1 MRKIVVLN
9 VMILLILA
17 GSYQSMNAF
26 DDEKVSCPLSKYY
39 ICALSQHNLRVAED
53 LMTRVGE
60 LLEVVSGQGLDTSD
74 VEEILTE
81 AEALLE
87 SARVFSQNCIASN
100 TLAVQCQNLLKKCLE
115 MLESKEEYSVY
126 SALIKAKYTE
136 GLHFTGTGYDSG
148 PVQMYV
154 ITDHTTSGFGN
165 GTLDWLSG
173 SMPTLE
179 QETLNDFQAKNAEE
193 VPLADFFYL
202 DEEVVLISEE
212 AVREHFEDKGW
223 TEFYQIYPF
232 SQGIMTLSRV
242 GFNSEMNQ
250 ALVYVGNQA
259 EYLGGAG
266 YYVLLVKEAGV
277 WVIEAEIMA
286 WIS

>member
-1 MRKIVVLN
+1 
-9 VMILLILA
+9 
-17 GSYQSMNAF
+17 MNAF
-26 DDEKVSCPLSKYY
+26 DDEKVSCLMSPYY

-53 LMTRVGE
+53 MMTRVGA
-60 LLEVVSGQGLDTSD
+60 LLEVVGGQGLDTSD
-74 VEEILTE
+74 VEDILTD
-81 AEALLE
+81 AKAFLE
-87 SARVFSQNCIASN
+87 SAETFSQNCIASN

-126 SALIKAKYTE
+126 TALIKAKYTE

-148 PVQMYV
+148 PVQIYV
-154 ITDHTTSGFGN
+154 ITDHTAFRVGN
-165 GTLDWLSG
+165 GSVDWLITSI
-173 SMPTLE
+173 PALE
-179 QETLNDFQAKNAEE
+179 QETLNDFHVKNEE
-193 VPLADFFYL
+193 EYPLVDSFYL
-202 DEEVVLISEE
+202 SEAIVLIREE
-212 AVREHFEDKGW
+212 AVTLHFEDKGW
-223 TEFYQIYPF
+223 NEFYQIYPF

-277 WVIEAEIMA
+277 WVIHAEIMA